1 MIELKR
7 KSDLFSRAVSST
19 HFSYDDTKKTPITS
33 ASISKTSYSKS
44 SSSPHVSI
52 LQLQKI
58 LGNQHLKE
66 LTLKNQLSTSKET
79 IQRIIDTKTGE
90 EVPVN
95 WDNITEE
102 EFNLIKHNMN
112 ENIWKLDDNDL
123 NQLRTTVSRLEYEKN
138 KNNPI
143 NPDTW
148 FNQLHAIEQES
159 TKMNIEEDH
168 TNTDEDNEDSDFEAD
183 EFDPNQ
189 QEIYDD
195 LYTKYQAKVKEKNKK
210 LPGRSVQGDLLEKFS
225 SIYFE
230 DMGITEINANTY
242 MKNIPGIDHI
252 RDDDQF
258 PFTQDKLH
266 MGDTGNMVQVYRAH
280 YADRKNMATK
290 FIKAS
295 VDRTKSGTLA
305 QSAIKIE
312 NMLNDILKNKD
323 WQNKNVFQNI
333 KDEITQFNQD
343 YDDALDSE
351 SDFPSIDNLEDIIDI
366 IADGIGFSVPAD
378 VWEAIYLLK
387 EASNLSTHEQISNE
401 EMKAYIRIDMRIA
414 DFQTLFDNMSEVANP
429 YHYRSTEKDADYNP
443 E

>member
-1 MIELKR
+1 
-7 KSDLFSRAVSST
+7 
-19 HFSYDDTKKTPITS
+19 
-33 ASISKTSYSKS
+33 
-44 SSSPHVSI
+44 
-52 LQLQKI
+52 
-58 LGNQHLKE
+58 
-66 LTLKNQLSTSKET
+66 
-79 IQRIIDTKTGE
+79 
-90 EVPVN
+90 
-95 WDNITEE
+95 
-102 EFNLIKHNMN
+102 
-112 ENIWKLDDNDL
+112 
-123 NQLRTTVSRLEYEKN
+123 
-138 KNNPI
+138 
-143 NPDTW
+143 
-148 FNQLHAIEQES
+148 
-159 TKMNIEEDH
+159 
-168 TNTDEDNEDSDFEAD
+168 
-183 EFDPNQ
+183 
-189 QEIYDD
+189 
-195 LYTKYQAKVKEKNKK
+195 
-210 LPGRSVQGDLLEKFS
+210 
-225 SIYFE
+225 
-230 DMGITEINANTY
+230 MGINEINANTY

-290 FIKAS
+290 FMKAS
-295 VDRTKSGTLA
+295 VERTKNGTLA

-312 NMLNDILKNKD
+312 NMLNDILKNKN

-387 EASNLSTHEQISNE
+387 EASSLSPHEQISNE